1 MEYEKFMMSIKEVAE
16 RTGLSYFC
24 LRRLCLTNQIIY
36 IRSGA
41 KYYIN
46 YTNLLV
52 YLNQSHKAEPM

>member
-1 MEYEKFMMSIKEVAE
+1 MECEKFMMSIKEAAE

-52 YLNQSHKAEPM
+52 YLNRSHEAEPV

>member
-1 MEYEKFMMSIKEVAE
+1 MEYEKFMMSIKEAAE

-41 KYYIN
+41 KYYIKSVPN
-46 YTNLLV
+46 CVVLTKVSALFR
-52 YLNQSHKAEPM
+52 